1 MTYSSKKLLG
11 ISLHID
17 SDGKIVLERE
27 TIDMPKLKE
36 VLSSHEKVDVDTI
49 MPALHDIDKQFH
61 DCENYITTRF
71 GVEDE

>member
-1 MTYSSKKLLG
+1 
-11 ISLHID
+11 
-17 SDGKIVLERE
+17 
-27 TIDMPKLKE
+27 MPKLKE

-71 GVEDE
+71 GVEEE